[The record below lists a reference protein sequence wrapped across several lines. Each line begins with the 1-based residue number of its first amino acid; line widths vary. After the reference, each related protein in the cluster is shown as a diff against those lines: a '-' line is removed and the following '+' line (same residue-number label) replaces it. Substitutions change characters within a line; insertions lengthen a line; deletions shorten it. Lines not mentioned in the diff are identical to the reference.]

1 MSQICHLLCRYCNL
15 TYIQSIFFP
24 MNNLRLV
31 KFSTFIFSI
40 LSIGAVYAQAI
51 YPIDQAEILAGS
63 KFDIK
68 IEFSQVLKPEEVFI
82 ELNGVPANKAIL
94 SKSEFI
100 ANENGK
106 GSSIIYRDVQLS
118 KAGKYQALARTPQE
132 KLQVTWDVY
141 ASGPRRVK
149 NVILF
154 IGDGMTIANRTAAR
168 VLSKGI
174 AEGKYQG
181 RLAFDDMPSTAMI
194 GTSGSDSLITD
205 SANSMSAYTTG
216 HKTAVN
222 AMGVY
227 VSRAND
233 NLSHPK
239 VETIT
244 ELLKRKTKMSVG
256 IVSDAELEDA
266 TPGAMVAH
274 TRRRADKQY
283 IADQLLAS
291 KAEVI
296 LGGGSAYF
304 YPKSSKGSKRKDEN
318 NLVDTFKTDGYQIA
332 LTKQELIAAA
342 QNKNTKKLFGVFHPD
357 NMDGSL
363 DRLFLKKNT
372 VSQYPNQ
379 PDLTEMTQS
388 AIDVL
393 SRNPNGFF
401 LMVEAA
407 LIDKF
412 NHPLDWERAAFDT
425 IMLSNAV
432 QVAKDF
438 AKTHPDTLIIVTPDH
453 THSGSISGVVHDDKP
468 GPLREKV
475 GIYADAG
482 YPNYP
487 KADIQGYPNQ
497 IDVTKRL
504 AFFYGSY
511 PDHYET
517 LHPKLDGTFVP
528 AVKGEDGKYV
538 ANSKYL
544 QLQEDAIHVGGNL
557 PSHQD
562 VGVHTADDA
571 VLNATGPGSEKFK
584 GFMDNTEVFKI
595 MVQTLGLGAK

>member
-1 MSQICHLLCRYCNL
+1 MNASQLIKHA
-15 TYIQSIFFP
+15 
-24 MNNLRLV
+24 
-31 KFSTFIFSI
+31 TFI
-40 LSIGAVYAQAI
+40 LLGAFASLVQAGVI
-51 YPIDQAEILAGS
+51 YPIDQASILAGS

-68 IEFSQVLKPEEVFI
+68 VEFNSVVNQGDVLI
-82 ELNGVPANKAIL
+82 DLNGSPINKVIR
-94 SKSEFI
+94 SKPEFI

-106 GSSIIYRDVQLS
+106 GSSILFRDVQIT
-118 KAGKYQALARTPQE
+118 KPGKYEIKARTPQE
-132 KLQVTWDVY
+132 QLQVSWEVY

-154 IGDGMTIANRTAAR
+154 VGDGMTIANRTTAR

-174 AEGKYQG
+174 TEGKYQG

-227 VSRAND
+227 VSRATD

-239 VETIT
+239 VETIA
-244 ELLKRKTKMSVG
+244 ELIKRNTKMAVG
-256 IVSDAELEDA
+256 IVSDAELQDA
-266 TPGAMVAH
+266 TPAAVVAH

-283 IADQLLAS
+283 IADQLKAS
-291 KAEVI
+291 DAEVI

-304 YPKSSKGSKRKDEN
+304 YPQSVKGSKRKDEK
-318 NLVDTFKTDGYQIA
+318 NLVDSFKADGYQLA
-332 LTKQELIAAA
+332 FTKQELLAAS
-342 QNKNTKKLFGVFHPD
+342 QSKSTKKLFGVFHPD

-363 DRLFLKKNT
+363 DRLYLKKNT
-372 VSQYPNQ
+372 VEQYPDQ

-432 QVAKDF
+432 QIAKDF

-475 GIYADAG
+475 GVYAAAG

-487 KADIQGYPNQ
+487 KADIKGYPNQ
-497 IDVTKRL
+497 IDVSKRI
-504 AFFYGSY
+504 AFFYGNY

-517 LHPKLDGTFVP
+517 MHPKLDGTFVP
-528 AVKGEDGKYV
+528 AIKDASGQYV
-538 ANSKYL
+538 ANPKYI

-557 PSHQD
+557 PLKQE

-571 VLNATGPGSEKFK
+571 VLNAMGPGSEKFK
-584 GFMDNTEVFKI
+584 GFMDNTEVFKV
-595 MVQTLGLGAK
+595 MVQSLGLGAK

>member
-1 MSQICHLLCRYCNL
+1 MTLTRLAGFLFFAVALLFAYTVRAA
-15 TYIQSIFFP
+15 
-24 MNNLRLV
+24 
-31 KFSTFIFSI
+31 
-40 LSIGAVYAQAI
+40 AV
-51 YPIDQAEILAGS
+51 YPIDNAAILAGS

-68 IEFSQVLKPEEVFI
+68 VELNHVVNPEEIAIDINGAPLNKLITVKPEFI
-82 ELNGVPANKAIL
+82 P
-94 SKSEFI
+94 
-100 ANENGK
+100 NENGK
-106 GSSIIYRDVQLS
+106 GSSILFRDVQLA
-118 KAGKYQALARTPQE
+118 KAGKYQLTARIPQE
-132 KLQVTWDVY
+132 RLQVTWDVY

-154 IGDGMTIANRTAAR
+154 VGDGMTIANRTAAR

-174 AEGKYQG
+174 VEGKYQG
-181 RLAFDDMPSTAMI
+181 KLAFDDMPSTAMI

-227 VSRAND
+227 VSRASD

-244 ELLKRKTKMSVG
+244 ELLKRNTKMSVG
-256 IVSDAELEDA
+256 IVSDSELQDA

-291 KAEVI
+291 HAEVI

-304 YPKSSKGSKRKDEN
+304 YPQSSKGSKRKDEK
-318 NLVDTFKTDGYQIA
+318 NLIDTFKSDGYQVA
-332 LTKQELIAAA
+332 FTKQELLAAA
-342 QNKNTKKLFGVFHPD
+342 NNKNTQKLFGVFHPD

-372 VSQYPNQ
+372 VPQYPNQ

-388 AIDVL
+388 AIEVL

-432 QVAKDF
+432 QIAKDF

-453 THSGSISGVVHDDKP
+453 THSGSISGVVHDDRP

-475 GIYADAG
+475 GTYAEAG

-487 KADIQGYPNQ
+487 KADVQGYPNQ
-497 IDVTKRL
+497 IDVSKRL
-504 AFFYGSY
+504 AFFYGNY

-517 LHPKLDGTFVP
+517 MHPKLDGTFVP
-528 AVKGEDGKYV
+528 AIKGENGKFI
-538 ANSKYL
+538 ANPKYL
-544 QLQEDAIHVGGNL
+544 QLEEDAIHIGGNL
-557 PSHQD
+557 PTHQES
-562 VGVHTADDA
+562 GVHTADDA
-571 VLNATGPGSEKFK
+571 VLNAMGPGSEKFK
-584 GFMDNTEVFKI
+584 GFMDNTEVFKV
-595 MVQTLGLGAK
+595 MVQTLGLGSK

>member
-1 MSQICHLLCRYCNL
+1 MKISSVLKFALSALVLSQSFAI
-15 TYIQSIFFP
+15 
-24 MNNLRLV
+24 
-31 KFSTFIFSI
+31 
-40 LSIGAVYAQAI
+40 YAATI
-51 YPIDQAEILAGS
+51 YPINDAAILMGS

-68 IEFSQVLKPEEVFI
+68 VEFNTVVPEDAIRLTVNGAPLKSVVSVAP
-82 ELNGVPANKAIL
+82 
-94 SKSEFI
+94 EFI

-106 GSSIIYRDVQLS
+106 GSSIIYRDVQLKQAGQFVIDA
-118 KAGKYQALARTPQE
+118 KAGDEVAK
-132 KLQVTWDVY
+132 VTWDVY
-141 ASGPRRVK
+141 ASGPRKVK

-174 AEGKYQG
+174 TQGKYQNV
-181 RLAFDDMPSTAMI
+181 LSFDDMPNTALI

-205 SANSMSAYTTG
+205 SANSMSAYMTG

-227 VSRAND
+227 VSRAVD
-233 NLSHPK
+233 NLSHPR
-239 VETIT
+239 VETLAEII
-244 ELLKRKTKMSVG
+244 KRKTKMSVG

-266 TPGAMVAH
+266 TPGAVVAH

-291 KAEVI
+291 GAEVI

-304 YPKSSKGSKRKDEN
+304 YPQSSKGSKRKDEN
-318 NLVDTFKTDGYQIA
+318 NLVDQFKSKGYQLA
-332 LTKQELIAAA
+332 FTKQELMSEA
-342 QNKNTKKLFGVFHPD
+342 QNPATKKLFGVFHPD

-363 DRLFLKKNT
+363 DRFFLKKNT
-372 VSQYPNQ
+372 VMEYPNQ
-379 PDLTEMTQS
+379 PDLTQMTQ
-388 AIDVL
+388 AALDVL
-393 SRNPNGFF
+393 SKNQNGFF

-432 QVAKDF
+432 QIAKDF

-453 THSGSISGVVHDDKP
+453 THSGSISGVVNDAKP

-475 GIYADAG
+475 GTYAEAG

-487 KADIQGYPNQ
+487 KANVEGYPNQ
-497 IDVTKRL
+497 IDVSKRL
-504 AFFYGSY
+504 AFFYGNY

-517 LHPKLDGTFVP
+517 MHPKLDGTFVP
-528 AVKGEDGKYV
+528 AIKSADGAYV
-538 ANSKYL
+538 ANPKYL
-544 QLQEDAIHVGGNL
+544 QQQEDAIHVGGNL
-557 PSHQD
+557 PVNQET
-562 VGVHTADDA
+562 GVHTADDA
-571 VLNATGPGSEKFK
+571 VLNATGPNADKFK
-584 GFMDNTEVFKI
+584 GFMDNTKVFKV
-595 MVQTLGLGAK
+595 MAESLGLGQK

>member
-1 MSQICHLLCRYCNL
+1 MNIAHLIKSTLC
-15 TYIQSIFFP
+15 
-24 MNNLRLV
+24 V
-31 KFSTFIFSI
+31 FSI
-40 LSIGAVYAQAI
+40 AFISAAHAQAI
-51 YPIDQAEILAGS
+51 YPIDNAQILAGS
-63 KFDIK
+63 NFDIK
-68 IEFSQVLKPEEVFI
+68 VELSQAVSPSEVVIEV
-82 ELNGVPANKAIL
+82 NGLPVNKIIL
-94 SKSEFI
+94 AKSEFI
-100 ANENGK
+100 QNENGK
-106 GSSIIYRDVQLS
+106 GSSIIYRDVQLP
-118 KAGKYQALARTPQE
+118 KAGKYAVMARTPQE
-132 KLQVTWDVY
+132 KLQVTWEVY

-174 AEGKYQG
+174 TEGKYQG

-227 VSRAND
+227 VSRASD

-256 IVSDAELEDA
+256 IVSDAELQDA

-304 YPKSSKGSKRKDEN
+304 YPQSSKGSKRKDEN
-318 NLVDTFKTDGYQIA
+318 NLVETFKADGYQVA
-332 LTKQELIAAA
+332 LTKQELIAASE
-342 QNKNTKKLFGVFHPD
+342 NKNTKKLFGVFHPD

-453 THSGSISGVVHDDKP
+453 THSGSISGVVNDDKS

-487 KADIQGYPNQ
+487 KADIQGYPNK

-504 AFFYGSY
+504 AFFYGNY

-528 AVKGEDGKYV
+528 AVKGEGGKYI
-538 ANSKYL
+538 ANPKYI

-557 PSHQD
+557 PAHQES
-562 VGVHTADDA
+562 GVHTADDA
-571 VLNATGPGSEKFK
+571 VLNAIGPGSEKFK
-584 GFMDNTEVFKI
+584 GFMDNTEVFKV
-595 MVQTLGLGAK
+595 MVQTLGLGSK

>member
-1 MSQICHLLCRYCNL
+1 MTRLNPYLPTMNASKIIKIVSLLFLGSLANV
-15 TYIQSIFFP
+15 THAS
-24 MNNLRLV
+24 
-31 KFSTFIFSI
+31 
-40 LSIGAVYAQAI
+40 AI
-51 YPIDQAEILAGS
+51 YPIDQAAILAGS

-68 IEFSQVLKPEEVFI
+68 IEFNNAVNLQDVVI
-82 ELNGVPANKAIL
+82 ELNGAPINKVVSNKL
-94 SKSEFI
+94 EFI

-106 GSSIIYRDVQLS
+106 GSSIIFRDVQLPKS
-118 KAGKYQALARTPQE
+118 GKYQISARSPQE
-132 KLQVTWDVY
+132 NLQVGWDVY
-141 ASGPRRVK
+141 SSGPRRVK

-154 IGDGMTIANRTAAR
+154 VGDGMTIANRTTAR

-174 AEGKYQG
+174 KEGKYQG

-227 VSRAND
+227 VSRSSD

-239 VETIT
+239 VETIA
-244 ELLKRKTKMSVG
+244 ELVKRKTKMAVG

-266 TPGAMVAH
+266 TPGAMVSH

-283 IADQLLAS
+283 IADQLFAS
-291 KAEVI
+291 GAEVI

-304 YPKSSKGSKRKDEN
+304 YPQSAKGSKRKDEK
-318 NLVDTFKTDGYQIA
+318 NLVDAFKTDGYQLA
-332 LTKQELIAAA
+332 FTKQELLSAAE
-342 QNKNTKKLFGVFHPD
+342 NKNTKKLFGVFHPD

-363 DRLFLKKNT
+363 DRLYLKKNT
-372 VSQYPNQ
+372 VEQYPNQ

-487 KADIQGYPNQ
+487 KADVKGYPNQ
-497 IDVTKRL
+497 IDVSKRI
-504 AFFYGSY
+504 AFFYGNY

-528 AVKGEDGKYV
+528 AVKDASGAYIANPKYI
-538 ANSKYL
+538 

-571 VLNATGPGSEKFK
+571 VLNAMGPGSEKFK
-584 GFMDNTEVFKI
+584 GFMDNTEVFKA
-595 MVQTLGLGAK
+595 MVESLGLGAK

>member
-1 MSQICHLLCRYCNL
+1 MKIPHLCNTICFLISLAFSH
-15 TYIQSIFFP
+15 SVFASAIF
-24 MNNLRLV
+24 
-31 KFSTFIFSI
+31 
-40 LSIGAVYAQAI
+40 
-51 YPIDQAEILAGS
+51 PIDNAAILAGS
-63 KFDIK
+63 RFDIK
-68 IEFSQVLKPEEVFI
+68 VELDAVVNPQDLVIQINGAPMNKLISNKPQFI
-82 ELNGVPANKAIL
+82 P
-94 SKSEFI
+94 
-100 ANENGK
+100 NENGK
-106 GSSIIYRDVQLS
+106 GSSLIIRDVQIT
-118 KAGKYQALARTPQE
+118 KAGKYVLLATAGQE
-132 KLQVTWDVY
+132 RLQVTWDVY

-174 AEGKYQG
+174 VQGKYQG

-227 VSRAND
+227 VSRADD

-244 ELLKRKTKMSVG
+244 ELVKRNTKMAVG
-256 IVSDAELEDA
+256 IVSDAELQDA

-304 YPKSSKGSKRKDEN
+304 YPQSTKGSKRKDEK
-318 NLVDTFKTDGYQIA
+318 NLLESFKVDGYQTVF
-332 LTKQELIAAA
+332 TKQELLAAA
-342 QNKNTKKLFGVFHPD
+342 QDKNTKKLFGVFHPD

-372 VSQYPNQ
+372 VAQYPNQ

-388 AIDVL
+388 ALDVL

-475 GIYADAG
+475 GIYAEAG

-487 KADIQGYPNQ
+487 KADVQGYPNQ
-497 IDVTKRL
+497 IDVSKRL
-504 AFFYGSY
+504 AFFYGNY

-528 AVKGEDGKYV
+528 AVKGEDGKFI
-538 ANSKYL
+538 ANPKYR

-571 VLNATGPGSEKFK
+571 VLNAMGPGSEKFK
-584 GFMDNTEVFKI
+584 GFMDNTEVFKV
-595 MVQTLGLGAK
+595 MVQTLGLGSNK

>member
-1 MSQICHLLCRYCNL
+1 MNIQYFYKL
-15 TYIQSIFFP
+15 THTLFWIFFAAA
-24 MNNLRLV
+24 
-31 KFSTFIFSI
+31 TQ
-40 LSIGAVYAQAI
+40 AAAI
-51 YPIDQAEILAGS
+51 YPIDKAEILVGS

-68 IEFSQVLKPEEVFI
+68 VELNNVVNPEDLMIEI
-82 ELNGVPANKAIL
+82 NGVPVSKFIPNKPQ
-94 SKSEFI
+94 FI

-106 GSSIIYRDVQLS
+106 GSSLIIRDFQIT
-118 KAGKYQALARTPQE
+118 KAGKYDLVARTAQE
-132 KLQVTWDVY
+132 RLQVSWDVY

-174 AEGKYQG
+174 VQGKYQG

-227 VSRAND
+227 VSRATD

-239 VETIT
+239 VETIS
-244 ELLKRKTKMSVG
+244 ELIRRNTKMSVG
-256 IVSDAELEDA
+256 IVSDSELEDA
-266 TPGAMVAH
+266 TPAAVVAH

-304 YPKSSKGSKRKDEN
+304 YPQSTKGSKRKDEN
-318 NLVDTFKTDGYQIA
+318 NLVESFKVEGYQTVF
-332 LTKQELIAAA
+332 TKQELLAAA
-342 QNKNTKKLFGVFHPD
+342 TNKNTKKLFGVFHPD

-363 DRLFLKKNT
+363 DRFFLKKNT
-372 VSQYPNQ
+372 VPQYPNQ

-393 SRNPNGFF
+393 SRNPDGFF

-453 THSGSISGVVHDDKP
+453 THSGSISGVIHDDRP

-475 GIYADAG
+475 GIYAEAG

-487 KADIQGYPNQ
+487 KADVQGYPNQ
-497 IDVTKRL
+497 IDVSKRL

-517 LHPKLDGTFVP
+517 MHPKLDGTFVP
-528 AVKGEDGKYV
+528 AVKAADGKYV
-538 ANSKYL
+538 ANPKYI

-571 VLNATGPGSEKFK
+571 VLNAQGPGSEKFK
-584 GFMDNTEVFKI
+584 GFMDNTEVFKV
-595 MVQTLGLGAK
+595 MVQTLGLGNK

>member
-1 MSQICHLLCRYCNL
+1 MSINRFARFLLVTAAFYFNH
-15 TYIQSIFFP
+15 TAHAA
-24 MNNLRLV
+24 
-31 KFSTFIFSI
+31 
-40 LSIGAVYAQAI
+40 AVY
-51 YPIDQAEILAGS
+51 PINNAAILAGS

-68 IEFSQVLKPEEVFI
+68 VEFSQAVNLEEVVIDINGSPSNKLITAKPEFI
-82 ELNGVPANKAIL
+82 P
-94 SKSEFI
+94 
-100 ANENGK
+100 NENGK
-106 GSSIIYRDVQLS
+106 GSSILFRDVQLT
-118 KAGKYQALARTPQE
+118 KAGKYQVVARTPQE
-132 KLQVTWDVY
+132 RLQVTWDVY

-174 AEGKYQG
+174 VEGKYQG
-181 RLAFDDMPSTAMI
+181 KLAFDDMPSTAMI

-227 VSRAND
+227 VSRASD

-244 ELLKRKTKMSVG
+244 ELVKRNTNMSVG
-256 IVSDAELEDA
+256 IVSDAELQDA

-291 KAEVI
+291 HAEVI

-304 YPKSSKGSKRKDEN
+304 YPQSTKGSKRKDEN
-318 NLVDTFKTDGYQIA
+318 NLVDAFKADGYKVA

-342 QNKNTKKLFGVFHPD
+342 ENKNTKKLFGVFHPD

-388 AIDVL
+388 AIEVL

-432 QVAKDF
+432 QIAKDF

-475 GIYADAG
+475 GIYAEAG

-487 KADIQGYPNQ
+487 KADVQGYPNQ
-497 IDVTKRL
+497 IDVSKRL
-504 AFFYGSY
+504 AFFYGNY

-517 LHPKLDGTFVP
+517 MHPKLDGTFVP
-528 AVKGEDGKYV
+528 AVKSDNGKFI
-538 ANSKYL
+538 ANPKYL

-562 VGVHTADDA
+562 AGVHTADDA
-571 VLNATGPGSEKFK
+571 VLNAMGPGSEKFK
-584 GFMDNTEVFKI
+584 GFMDNTEVFKV
-595 MVQTLGLGAK
+595 MVQSLGLGSK

>member
-1 MSQICHLLCRYCNL
+1 MSINRFARFLLVTAAFYFNH
-15 TYIQSIFFP
+15 TAHAA
-24 MNNLRLV
+24 
-31 KFSTFIFSI
+31 
-40 LSIGAVYAQAI
+40 AVY
-51 YPIDQAEILAGS
+51 PINNAAILAGS

-68 IEFSQVLKPEEVFI
+68 VEFSQAVNLEEVAIDINGSPSNKLITAKPEFI
-82 ELNGVPANKAIL
+82 P
-94 SKSEFI
+94 
-100 ANENGK
+100 NENGK
-106 GSSIIYRDVQLS
+106 GSSILFRDVQLT
-118 KAGKYQALARTPQE
+118 KAGKYQVVARTPQE
-132 KLQVTWDVY
+132 RLQVTWDVY

-174 AEGKYQG
+174 VEGKYQG
-181 RLAFDDMPSTAMI
+181 KLAFDDMPSTAMI

-227 VSRAND
+227 VSRASD

-244 ELLKRKTKMSVG
+244 ELVKRNTNMSVG
-256 IVSDAELEDA
+256 IVSDAELQDA

-291 KAEVI
+291 HAEVI
-296 LGGGSAYF
+296 LGGGSANF
-304 YPKSSKGSKRKDEN
+304 YPQSTKGSKRKDEN
-318 NLVDTFKTDGYQIA
+318 NLVDAFKADGYKVA

-342 QNKNTKKLFGVFHPD
+342 ENKNTKKLFGVFHPD

-388 AIDVL
+388 AIEVL

-432 QVAKDF
+432 QSAKDF
-438 AKTHPDTLIIVTPDH
+438 AKTHRDTLIIVTPDH
-453 THSGSISGVVHDDKP
+453 THSGSISGVIHDDKP
-468 GPLREKV
+468 GLLREKV
-475 GIYADAG
+475 GIYAEAG

-487 KADIQGYPNQ
+487 KADVQGYPNQ
-497 IDVTKRL
+497 IDVSKRL
-504 AFFYGSY
+504 AFFYGNY

-517 LHPKLDGTFVP
+517 MHPKLDGTFVP
-528 AVKGEDGKYV
+528 AVKSDNGKFI
-538 ANSKYL
+538 ANPKYL

-562 VGVHTADDA
+562 AGVHTADDA
-571 VLNATGPGSEKFK
+571 VLNAMGPGSEKFK
-584 GFMDNTEVFKI
+584 GFMDNTEVFKV
-595 MVQTLGLGAK
+595 MVQSLGLGSK

>member
-1 MSQICHLLCRYCNL
+1 MNAPLIIKQTIF
-15 TYIQSIFFP
+15 IFF
-24 MNNLRLV
+24 
-31 KFSTFIFSI
+31 
-40 LSIGAVYAQAI
+40 GACCGFAQSAAI
-51 YPIDQAEILAGS
+51 YPIDQASILAGS

-68 IEFSQVLKPEEVFI
+68 VEFNTAVNQNDVVI
-82 ELNGVPANKAIL
+82 NLNGSPINKVIA
-94 SKSEFI
+94 SKQEFI

-106 GSSIIYRDVQLS
+106 GSSILFRDVQIT
-118 KAGKYQALARTPQE
+118 KPGKYEIKARAPQE
-132 KLQVTWDVY
+132 QLQVAWEVY

-154 IGDGMTIANRTAAR
+154 VGDGMTIANRTTAR

-174 AEGKYQG
+174 SEGKYQG

-227 VSRAND
+227 VSRAAD

-239 VETIT
+239 VETIA
-244 ELLKRKTKMSVG
+244 ELIKRNTKMAVG
-256 IVSDAELEDA
+256 IVSDAELQDA
-266 TPGAMVAH
+266 TPAAVVAH

-283 IADQLLAS
+283 IADQLKAS
-291 KAEVI
+291 GAEVI

-304 YPKSSKGSKRKDEN
+304 YPQSVKGSKRKDEQ
-318 NLVDTFKTDGYQIA
+318 NLVDSFKADGYQLA
-332 LTKQELIAAA
+332 FTKQELLAAS
-342 QNKNTKKLFGVFHPD
+342 QSKSTKKLFGVFHPD

-363 DRLFLKKNT
+363 DRLYLKKNT
-372 VSQYPNQ
+372 VEQYPNQ

-432 QVAKDF
+432 QIAKDF

-453 THSGSISGVVHDDKP
+453 THSGSISGVVHDDHP
-468 GPLREKV
+468 GPLREQV
-475 GIYADAG
+475 GIYAAAG
-482 YPNYP
+482 FPNYP
-487 KADIQGYPNQ
+487 KADIKGYPNQ
-497 IDVTKRL
+497 IDVSKRI
-504 AFFYGSY
+504 AFFYGNY

-517 LHPKLDGTFVP
+517 MHPKLDGTFIP
-528 AVKGEDGKYV
+528 AVKDGSGKYI
-538 ANSKYL
+538 ANPKYI

-571 VLNATGPGSEKFK
+571 VLNAMGPGSEKFK
-584 GFMDNTEVFKI
+584 GFMDNTEVFKV
-595 MVQTLGLGAK
+595 MVQSLGLGAK

>member
-1 MSQICHLLCRYCNL
+1 MNIAHLIKSTLC
-15 TYIQSIFFP
+15 
-24 MNNLRLV
+24 V
-31 KFSTFIFSI
+31 FSI
-40 LSIGAVYAQAI
+40 AFISAAHAQAI
-51 YPIDQAEILAGS
+51 YPIDNAQILAGS
-63 KFDIK
+63 NFDIK
-68 IEFSQVLKPEEVFI
+68 VELSQAVNPSEIVIEV
-82 ELNGVPANKAIL
+82 NGLPVNKVIL
-94 SKSEFI
+94 AKSEFI
-100 ANENGK
+100 QNENGK
-106 GSSIIYRDVQLS
+106 GSSIIYRDVQLP
-118 KAGKYQALARTPQE
+118 KAGKYAVVARTPQE
-132 KLQVTWDVY
+132 KLQVTWEVY

-174 AEGKYQG
+174 TEGKYQG

-227 VSRAND
+227 VSRASD

-256 IVSDAELEDA
+256 IVSDAELQDA

-304 YPKSSKGSKRKDEN
+304 YPQSSKGSKRKDEN
-318 NLVDTFKTDGYQIA
+318 NLVETFKADGYQVA
-332 LTKQELIAAA
+332 LTKQELIAASE
-342 QNKNTKKLFGVFHPD
+342 NKNTKKLFGVFHPD

-453 THSGSISGVVHDDKP
+453 THSGSISGVVNDDKS

-487 KADIQGYPNQ
+487 KADIQGYPNK

-504 AFFYGSY
+504 AFFYGNY

-528 AVKGEDGKYV
+528 AVKGEGGKYI
-538 ANSKYL
+538 ANPKYI

-557 PSHQD
+557 PAHQES
-562 VGVHTADDA
+562 GVHTADDA
-571 VLNATGPGSEKFK
+571 VLNAIGPGSEKFK
-584 GFMDNTEVFKI
+584 GFMDNTEVFKV
-595 MVQTLGLGAK
+595 MVQTLGLGSK

>member
-1 MSQICHLLCRYCNL
+1 MTLTRLAGFLIFVVALLFAYTVRAA
-15 TYIQSIFFP
+15 
-24 MNNLRLV
+24 
-31 KFSTFIFSI
+31 
-40 LSIGAVYAQAI
+40 AV
-51 YPIDQAEILAGS
+51 YPIDNAAILAGS

-68 IEFSQVLKPEEVFI
+68 VELNHVVNPEEIAIDINGAPLNKLITVKPEFI
-82 ELNGVPANKAIL
+82 P
-94 SKSEFI
+94 
-100 ANENGK
+100 NENGK
-106 GSSIIYRDVQLS
+106 GSSILFRDVQLA
-118 KAGKYQALARTPQE
+118 KAGKYQLTARIPQE
-132 KLQVTWDVY
+132 RLQVTWDVY

-149 NVILF
+149 NIILF
-154 IGDGMTIANRTAAR
+154 VGDGMTIANRTAAR

-174 AEGKYQG
+174 VEGKYQG
-181 RLAFDDMPSTAMI
+181 KLAFDDMPSTAMI

-227 VSRAND
+227 VSRASD

-244 ELLKRKTKMSVG
+244 ELLKRNTKMSVG
-256 IVSDAELEDA
+256 IVSDSELQDA

-291 KAEVI
+291 RAEVI

-304 YPKSSKGSKRKDEN
+304 YPQSSKGSKRKDEK
-318 NLVDTFKTDGYQIA
+318 NLIDGFKSDGYQLA
-332 LTKQELIAAA
+332 FTKQELLAAA
-342 QNKNTKKLFGVFHPD
+342 NNKNTQKLFGVFHPD

-372 VSQYPNQ
+372 VPQYPNQ

-388 AIDVL
+388 AIEVL

-432 QVAKDF
+432 QIAKDF

-453 THSGSISGVVHDDKP
+453 THSGSISGVVHDDRP

-475 GIYADAG
+475 GTYAEAG

-487 KADIQGYPNQ
+487 KADVQGYPNQ
-497 IDVTKRL
+497 IDVSKRL
-504 AFFYGSY
+504 AFFYGNY

-517 LHPKLDGTFVP
+517 MHPKLDGTFVP
-528 AVKGEDGKYV
+528 AIKGENGKFI
-538 ANSKYL
+538 ANPKYL
-544 QLQEDAIHVGGNL
+544 QLEEDAIHIGGNL
-557 PSHQD
+557 PTHQET
-562 VGVHTADDA
+562 GVHTADDA
-571 VLNATGPGSEKFK
+571 VLNAMGPGSEKFK
-584 GFMDNTEVFKI
+584 GFMDNTEVFKV
-595 MVQTLGLGAK
+595 MVQTLGLGSK

>member
-1 MSQICHLLCRYCNL
+1 MNISSFIKSSAC
-15 TYIQSIFFP
+15 IFTI
-24 MNNLRLV
+24 
-31 KFSTFIFSI
+31 TFF
-40 LSIGAVYAQAI
+40 GAVYAQAI
-51 YPIDQAEILAGS
+51 YPIDKAEILAGS

-68 IEFSQVLKPEEVFI
+68 VEFSQVVNPNEVVI
-82 ELNGVPANKAIL
+82 EINGAAVNKVIL
-94 SKSEFI
+94 AKSEFI
-100 ANENGK
+100 ENENGK
-106 GSSIIYRDVQLS
+106 GSSMIYRDVQLPR
-118 KAGKYQALARTPQE
+118 AGKYELVARTSKE
-132 KLQVTWDVY
+132 KLEVTWDVY

-174 AEGKYQG
+174 SEGKYQG
-181 RLAFDDMPSTAMI
+181 RLAFDDMPNTAMI

-227 VSRAND
+227 VSRASD
-233 NLSHPK
+233 NFSHPK

-256 IVSDAELEDA
+256 IVSDAELQDA

-304 YPKSSKGSKRKDEN
+304 YPQSSKGSKRKDES
-318 NLVDTFKTDGYQIA
+318 NLVETFKADGYQVA
-332 LTKQELIAAA
+332 LTKQELSTAAE
-342 QNKNTKKLFGVFHPD
+342 NKNTKKLFGVFHPD

-363 DRLFLKKNT
+363 DRFFLKKNT
-372 VSQYPNQ
+372 VPQYPNQ

-432 QVAKDF
+432 QVAKNF

-453 THSGSISGVVHDDKP
+453 THSGSISGVVHDDRP

-475 GIYADAG
+475 GVYAAAG

-487 KADIQGYPNQ
+487 KADVQGYPSE
-497 IDVTKRL
+497 IDVSKRL
-504 AFFYGSY
+504 AFFYGNY

-528 AVKGEDGKYV
+528 AVKGEGGKYV
-538 ANSKYL
+538 ANPKYV
-544 QLQEDAIHVGGNL
+544 QLQEDAIHMGGNL
-557 PSHQD
+557 PSHQES
-562 VGVHTADDA
+562 GVHTADDA
-571 VLNATGPGSEKFK
+571 VLNAVGPGSERFK
-584 GFMDNTEVFKI
+584 GFMDNTEVFKV
-595 MVQTLGLGAK
+595 MVQTLGLGSK

>member
-1 MSQICHLLCRYCNL
+1 
-15 TYIQSIFFP
+15 

-100 ANENGK
+100 SNENGK

-118 KAGKYQALARTPQE
+118 KAGKYQVLARTPQE
-132 KLQVTWDVY
+132 KLQATWDVY

-266 TPGAMVAH
+266 TPAAMVAH

>member
-1 MSQICHLLCRYCNL
+1 MMRLCYRL
-15 TYIQSIFFP
+15 IFLITIVSA
-24 MNNLRLV
+24 NCSL
-31 KFSTFIFSI
+31 FISNAW
-40 LSIGAVYAQAI
+40 SVTI
-51 YPIDQAEILAGS
+51 YPIDRAIILNGS
-63 KFDIK
+63 LFDFR
-68 IEFSQVLKPEEVFI
+68 IEFSNQVNSQDIKVMINGLPLSQFSQQTPIFIPAENGLGSSLILKDM
-82 ELNGVPANKAIL
+82 IL
-94 SKSEFI
+94 SKPGPYKISVTD
-100 ANENGK
+100 GK
-106 GSSIIYRDVQLS
+106 ESGEVHWEVFGTGS
-118 KAGKYQALARTPQE
+118 KK
-132 KLQVTWDVY
+132 
-141 ASGPRRVK
+141 VK

-154 IGDGMTIANRTAAR
+154 VGDGMTIANRTAAR

-174 AEGKYQG
+174 TQGKYNG
-181 RLAFDDMPSTAMI
+181 RLAFDDMPYTAMI

-227 VSRAND
+227 VSRASD

-244 ELLKRKTKMSVG
+244 ELLKRKTNMSVG
-256 IVSDAELEDA
+256 IVSDAELQDA
-266 TPGAMVAH
+266 TPGAMISH

-291 KAEVI
+291 KVEVI

-304 YPKSSKGSKRKDEN
+304 YPQSSKGSKRKDEN
-318 NLVDTFKTDGYQIA
+318 NLVDAFKADGYQVA
-332 LTKQELIAAA
+332 LTKQELISAAE
-342 QNKNTKKLFGVFHPD
+342 NKNTKKLFGVFHPD

-372 VSQYPNQ
+372 VQQYPNQ

-453 THSGSISGVVHDDKP
+453 THSGSISGVVHDEKP

-487 KADIQGYPNQ
+487 KADIRGYPNQ

-504 AFFYGSY
+504 AFFYGNY

-528 AVKGEDGKYV
+528 AVKGEGGKYI
-538 ANSKYL
+538 ANPKYL

-571 VLNATGPGSEKFK
+571 VLNAMGPGSEKFK
-584 GFMDNTEVFKI
+584 GFMDNTEVFKG

>member
-1 MSQICHLLCRYCNL
+1 MNIPRLLKINL
-15 TYIQSIFFP
+15 SIFAI
-24 MNNLRLV
+24 L
-31 KFSTFIFSI
+31 FIN
-40 LSIGAVYAQAI
+40 AAYAATI
-51 YPIDQAEILAGS
+51 YPIDSAQILAGS

-68 IEFSQVLKPEEVFI
+68 VEFNQVVNPFDILIEI
-82 ELNGVPANKAIL
+82 NGAPISKSIAN
-94 SKSEFI
+94 KSEFI
-100 ANENGK
+100 PNENSK
-106 GSSIIYRDVQLS
+106 GSSIIYRDVQIP
-118 KAGKYQALARTPQE
+118 KAGKYVVLARTPQE
-132 KLQVTWDVY
+132 NLQVTWEVY

-174 AEGKYQG
+174 VEGKYQG

-227 VSRAND
+227 VSRAKD
-233 NLSHPK
+233 NLVHPR

-244 ELLKRKTKMSVG
+244 ELLKRKTNMSVG
-256 IVSDAELEDA
+256 IVSDAELQDA
-266 TPGAMVAH
+266 TPAAMVAH

-304 YPKSSKGSKRKDEN
+304 YPQSSKGSKRKDEN
-318 NLVDTFKTDGYQIA
+318 NLVDAFKADGYQVA
-332 LTKQELIAAA
+332 LNKQELISAAE
-342 QNKNTKKLFGVFHPD
+342 NTNTKKLFGVFHPD

-372 VSQYPNQ
+372 VPQYPNQ

-407 LIDKF
+407 LIDNF

-453 THSGSISGVVHDDKP
+453 THSGSISGVVNDDKP

-487 KADIQGYPNQ
+487 KADVRGYPSQ

-504 AFFYGSY
+504 AFFYGNY

-517 LHPKLDGTFVP
+517 LRPKLDGIFVP
-528 AVKGEDGKYV
+528 AVKDGDGKYV
-538 ANSKYL
+538 ANPKYI
-544 QLQEDAIHVGGNL
+544 QLQEDAVHVSGNL
-557 PSHQD
+557 PTRQES
-562 VGVHTADDA
+562 GVHTADDA
-571 VLNATGPGSEKFK
+571 VLNAIGPGSEKFK
-584 GFMDNTEVFKI
+584 GFMDNTEVFKV
-595 MVQTLGLGAK
+595 MVQTLGLGSK

>member
-1 MSQICHLLCRYCNL
+1 MHISRLLQIFSSALLVLISSQIH
-15 TYIQSIFFP
+15 
-24 MNNLRLV
+24 
-31 KFSTFIFSI
+31 
-40 LSIGAVYAQAI
+40 AAAI
-51 YPIDQAEILAGS
+51 YPINDAAILAGS

-68 IEFSQVLKPEEVFI
+68 V
-82 ELNGVPANKAIL
+82 ELNGVVSATDLQIQINGAPV
-94 SKSEFI
+94 SKFISAKPEFI

-106 GSSIIYRDVQLS
+106 GSSIIFREVQFA
-118 KAGKYQALARTPQE
+118 KAGKYSLTAIAPQE
-132 KLQVTWDVY
+132 RLQVSWDVY

-174 AEGKYQG
+174 TDGEYQG
-181 RLAFDDMPSTAMI
+181 KLTFDDMPNIALI

-205 SANSMSAYTTG
+205 SANSMSAYMTG

-227 VSRAND
+227 VSRATD

-239 VETIT
+239 VETIA
-244 ELLKRKTKMSVG
+244 ELIKRNTKMSVG

-266 TPGAMVAH
+266 TPGAVVSH

-291 KAEVI
+291 GAEVI

-304 YPKSSKGSKRKDEN
+304 YPQSTKWSKRKDDKD
-318 NLVDTFKTDGYQIA
+318 LVSAFKSDGYRTVF
-332 LTKQELIAAA
+332 TKQELLKASED
-342 QNKNTKKLFGVFHPD
+342 KSTKKLFGVFHPD

-372 VSQYPNQ
+372 VPEFPNQ

-388 AIDVL
+388 AINVL
-393 SRNPNGFF
+393 SKNPSGFF
-401 LMVEAA
+401 LMIEAA

-432 QVAKDF
+432 KIAKDF

-453 THSGSISGVVHDDKP
+453 THSGSISGVVNDAKP

-475 GIYADAG
+475 GTYADAG

-487 KADIQGYPNQ
+487 KANIEGYPNQ
-497 IDVTKRL
+497 IDVSKRL
-504 AFFYGSY
+504 AFFYGAY

-517 LHPKLDGTFVP
+517 MHPKLDGTFVP
-528 AVKGEDGKYV
+528 AIKGEGGVFV
-538 ANSKYL
+538 ANPKYT

-562 VGVHTADDA
+562 AGVHTADDA
-571 VLNATGPGSEKFK
+571 VLSAMGPGSEKFH
-584 GFMDNTEVFKI
+584 GFMDNTEVFKV
-595 MVQTLGLGAK
+595 MVQTLGLGQK

>member
-1 MSQICHLLCRYCNL
+1 MTTPQLIKSASFLFLG
-15 TYIQSIFFP
+15 
-24 MNNLRLV
+24 
-31 KFSTFIFSI
+31 IFSA
-40 LSIGAVYAQAI
+40 LVQAAAI
-51 YPIDQAEILAGS
+51 YPIDQASILSGS

-68 IEFSQVLKPEEVFI
+68 IELNSVVNPGDVVI
-82 ELNGVPANKAIL
+82 ELNGKPINQVISGKAD
-94 SKSEFI
+94 FI

-106 GSSIIYRDVQLS
+106 GSSILFRDVQIA
-118 KAGKYQALARTPQE
+118 KPGKYQIQVRVPQE
-132 KLQVTWDVY
+132 QLQVTWEVY

-154 IGDGMTIANRTAAR
+154 VGDGMTIANRTTAR

-174 AEGKYQG
+174 QEGKYQG

-227 VSRAND
+227 VSRASD

-239 VETIT
+239 VETIA
-244 ELLKRKTKMSVG
+244 ELIKRNSKMAVG
-256 IVSDAELEDA
+256 IVSDAELQDA
-266 TPGAMVAH
+266 TPAAVVAH

-283 IADQLLAS
+283 IAEQLLS
-291 KAEVI
+291 SGAEVI

-304 YPKSSKGSKRKDEN
+304 YPQSTKGSKRKDEK
-318 NLVDTFKTDGYQIA
+318 NLIDSFKADGYQLA
-332 LTKQELIAAA
+332 FTKQELAAAA
-342 QNKNTKKLFGVFHPD
+342 QNKSTKKLFGVFHPD

-363 DRLFLKKNT
+363 DRLYLKKNT
-372 VSQYPNQ
+372 VEQYPNQ
-379 PDLTEMTQS
+379 PDLTEMTTS

-432 QVAKDF
+432 QIAKDF

-475 GIYADAG
+475 GIYAEAG

-487 KADIQGYPNQ
+487 KADIQGYPNR
-497 IDVTKRL
+497 IDVSKRI
-504 AFFYGSY
+504 AFFYGAY

-517 LHPKLDGTFVP
+517 MHPKLDGTFVP
-528 AVKGEDGKYV
+528 AVKDESGKYV
-538 ANSKYL
+538 ANPKYL

-571 VLNATGPGSEKFK
+571 VLNAMGPGSEKFK
-584 GFMDNTEVFKI
+584 GFMDNTEVFKV
-595 MVQTLGLGAK
+595 MVQSLGLGAK

>member
-1 MSQICHLLCRYCNL
+1 MKLIQLLKPHLIALFC
-15 TYIQSIFFP
+15 
-24 MNNLRLV
+24 LV
-31 KFSTFIFSI
+31 TGIVH
-40 LSIGAVYAQAI
+40 AAAI
-51 YPIDQAEILAGS
+51 YPIDQANILAGS

-68 IEFSQVLKPEEVFI
+68 VEFNSVVNQNDVILD
-82 ELNGVPANKAIL
+82 LNGKPINTLVTVKP
-94 SKSEFI
+94 EFI

-106 GSSIIYRDVQLS
+106 GSSLVFRDVQIS
-118 KAGKYQALARTPQE
+118 KAGKYQLIASVPQE
-132 KLQVTWDVY
+132 RLQVSWDVY
-141 ASGPRRVK
+141 ASGPRKVK

-154 IGDGMTIANRTAAR
+154 VGDGMTIANRTAAR

-174 AEGKYQG
+174 TEGKYQG

-222 AMGVY
+222 AMGLY
-227 VSRAND
+227 VSRATD

-239 VETIT
+239 VETIA
-244 ELLKRKTKMSVG
+244 ELIKRNTRMSVG

-266 TPGAMVAH
+266 TPAAVVAH

-291 KAEVI
+291 GADVI

-304 YPKSSKGSKRKDEN
+304 YPQSTKGSKRKDEQ
-318 NLVDTFKTDGYQIA
+318 NLIDGFKAKDYQLA
-332 LTKQELIAAA
+332 FTKQQLLAESSS
-342 QNKNTKKLFGVFHPD
+342 KNTKKLFGVFHPD

-363 DRLFLKKNT
+363 DRLYLKKNT
-372 VSQYPNQ
+372 VEQYPNQ

-432 QVAKDF
+432 QIAKDF

-468 GPLREKV
+468 GALREKV
-475 GIYADAG
+475 GVYADAG

-487 KADIQGYPNQ
+487 KADLKGYPNK
-497 IDVTKRL
+497 IDVSKRL
-504 AFFYGSY
+504 AYFYGSY

-517 LHPKLDGTFVP
+517 MHPKLDGTFVP
-528 AVKGEDGKYV
+528 AIKDEAGKYV
-538 ANSKYL
+538 ANPKYI

-557 PSHQD
+557 PTNQES
-562 VGVHTADDA
+562 GVHAADDA
-571 VLNATGPGSEKFK
+571 VLNAQGPGSEKFK
-584 GFMDNTEVFKI
+584 GFMDNTEVFRV
-595 MVQTLGLGAK
+595 MVESLGLSSK

>member
-1 MSQICHLLCRYCNL
+1 MNITRTLKASLYLL
-15 TYIQSIFFP
+15 
-24 MNNLRLV
+24 
-31 KFSTFIFSI
+31 SI
-40 LSIGAVYAQAI
+40 LCIGAVHAQAI
-51 YPIDQAEILAGS
+51 YPIDKAEILAGS
-63 KFDIK
+63 QFDIK
-68 IEFSQVLKPEEVFI
+68 IEFSQVIKPDEILVEI
-82 ELNGVPANKAIL
+82 NGLPANKVIVA
-94 SKSEFI
+94 KSEYI

-106 GSSIIYRDVQLS
+106 GSSIIYRDIQLS
-118 KAGKYQALARTPQE
+118 KAGKYEVLARSPQQN
-132 KLQVTWDVY
+132 LQVTWNIY

-174 AEGKYQG
+174 SEGKYQG
-181 RLAFDDMPSTAMI
+181 RLAFDDMPNTAMI

-222 AMGVY
+222 AMGVS
-227 VSRAND
+227 VSRASD
-233 NLSHPK
+233 TLSHPK
-239 VETIT
+239 VETIA

-291 KAEVI
+291 RAEVI

-304 YPKSSKGSKRKDEN
+304 YPQSNKGSKRKDEN
-318 NLVDTFKTDGYQIA
+318 NLVDAFKTDGYQLA
-332 LTKQELIAAA
+332 FTKQELIAAA
-342 QNKNTKKLFGVFHPD
+342 ENKNTKKLFGVFHPD

-363 DRLFLKKNT
+363 DRLYLKKNT
-372 VSQYPNQ
+372 VPQYPNQ

-453 THSGSISGVVHDDKP
+453 THSGSISGVVNDDKP

-475 GIYADAG
+475 GVYADAG

-487 KADIQGYPNQ
+487 KADLQGYPSQ
-497 IDVTKRL
+497 IDVSKRL
-504 AFFYGSY
+504 AFFYGNY

-517 LHPKLDGTFVP
+517 LHPKLDGTFIP
-528 AVKGEDGKYV
+528 AVKGADGKFI
-538 ANSKYL
+538 ANPKYA

-571 VLNATGPGSEKFK
+571 VLNASGPGADRFK
-584 GFMDNTEVFKI
+584 GFMDNTEVFKV
-595 MVQTLGLGAK
+595 MVQTLGLGSK

>member
-1 MSQICHLLCRYCNL
+1 MNISTVLKFAL
-15 TYIQSIFFP
+15 TA
-24 MNNLRLV
+24 LAL
-31 KFSTFIFSI
+31 T
-40 LSIGAVYAQAI
+40 QALAIHAATI
-51 YPIDQAEILAGS
+51 YPINDAAILLGS

-68 IEFSQVLKPEEVFI
+68 VEFNTV
-82 ELNGVPANKAIL
+82 VPADDIQLTVNGAPF
-94 SKSEFI
+94 KSVVSVPAQYI

-106 GSSIIYRDVQLS
+106 GSSIIYRDVQL
-118 KAGKYQALARTPQE
+118 KQAGKLMIDARAGDE
-132 KLQVTWDVY
+132 VAKVTWDVY
-141 ASGPRRVK
+141 ASGPRKVK

-174 AEGKYQG
+174 TQGKYQNV
-181 RLAFDDMPSTAMI
+181 LSFDDMPNTALI

-205 SANSMSAYTTG
+205 SANSMSAYMTG

-227 VSRAND
+227 VSRATD
-233 NLSHPK
+233 NLAHPK
-239 VETIT
+239 VETLA
-244 ELLKRKTKMSVG
+244 ELIKRKTKMSVG

-266 TPGAMVAH
+266 TPGAVVSH

-291 KAEVI
+291 GAEVI

-304 YPKSSKGSKRKDEN
+304 YPQSSKGSKRKDEN
-318 NLVDTFKTDGYQIA
+318 NLVEQFKSNGYQLA
-332 LTKQELIAAA
+332 FTKQELMSEA
-342 QNKNTKKLFGVFHPD
+342 QNPATKKLFGVFHPD

-363 DRLFLKKNT
+363 DRFFLKKNT
-372 VSQYPNQ
+372 VMEYPNQ
-379 PDLTEMTQS
+379 PDLTQMTQ
-388 AIDVL
+388 AALDVL
-393 SRNPNGFF
+393 SKNQNGFF

-432 QVAKDF
+432 QIAKDF

-453 THSGSISGVVHDDKP
+453 THSGSISGVVNDAKP

-475 GIYADAG
+475 GTYAEAG

-487 KADIQGYPNQ
+487 KANVEGYPNQ
-497 IDVTKRL
+497 IDVSKRL
-504 AFFYGSY
+504 AFFYGNY

-517 LHPKLDGTFVP
+517 MHPKLDGTFVP
-528 AVKGEDGKYV
+528 AIKSADGAYV
-538 ANSKYL
+538 ANPKYL
-544 QLQEDAIHVGGNL
+544 QQQEDAIHVGGNL
-557 PSHQD
+557 PVNQET
-562 VGVHTADDA
+562 GVHTADDA
-571 VLNATGPGSEKFK
+571 VLNATGPNSDKFK
-584 GFMDNTEVFKI
+584 GFMDNTKVFKV
-595 MVQTLGLGAK
+595 MVESLGLGQK

>member
-1 MSQICHLLCRYCNL
+1 MTSILWIVRLTIIFINPVMSSTKSIQLL
-15 TYIQSIFFP
+15 I
-24 MNNLRLV
+24 V
-31 KFSTFIFSI
+31 IFSAFLANSVI
-40 LSIGAVYAQAI
+40 AAVI
-51 YPIDQAEILAGS
+51 YPINDASILLGS

-68 IEFSQVLKPEEVFI
+68 LEFNHVIGPEDAII
-82 ELNGVPANKAIL
+82 ELNGLPI
-94 SKSEFI
+94 SKVISTKPEFI
-100 ANENGK
+100 ANEVGK
-106 GSSIIYRDVQLS
+106 GSSIIYRDVELS
-118 KAGKYQALARTPQE
+118 KAGKYQISARTPQE
-132 KLQVTWDVY
+132 KVEVTWDVY

-154 IGDGMTIANRTAAR
+154 IGDGMTIANRTSAR

-174 AEGKYQG
+174 SEGKYQG

-227 VSRAND
+227 VSRVTD

-239 VETIT
+239 VETIA
-244 ELLKRKTKMSVG
+244 ELIKRKTKMSVG
-256 IVSDAELEDA
+256 IVTDSELQDA
-266 TPGAMVAH
+266 TPGAVVAH

-283 IADQLLAS
+283 IADQLFAS
-291 KAEVI
+291 GAEVI

-304 YPKSSKGSKRKDEN
+304 YPQSAKGSKRKDEK
-318 NLVDTFKTDGYQIA
+318 NLVDAFKSNGYQVA
-332 LTKQELIAAA
+332 LTKQELLAEST
-342 QNKNTKKLFGVFHPD
+342 NKNTKKLFGVFHPD

-363 DRLFLKKNT
+363 DRFFLKKNT
-372 VSQYPNQ
+372 VNQYPNQ
-379 PDLTEMTQS
+379 PDLTEMTSS
-388 AIDVL
+388 AIEVL

-432 QVAKDF
+432 QIAKDF

-453 THSGSISGVVHDDKP
+453 THSGSISGVVNDEKP
-468 GPLREKV
+468 GALREKV
-475 GIYADAG
+475 GTYADAG

-487 KADIQGYPNQ
+487 KADVKGYPNQ
-497 IDVTKRL
+497 IDVSKRL
-504 AFFYGSY
+504 AFFYGNY

-517 LHPKLDGTFVP
+517 MHPKLDGTFVP
-528 AVKGEDGKYV
+528 AIKNESGKYV
-538 ANSKYL
+538 ANPKYI
-544 QLQEDAIHVGGNL
+544 QLHEDAIHVGGNL
-557 PSHQD
+557 PTNQEA
-562 VGVHTADDA
+562 GVHTADDA
-571 VLNATGPGSEKFK
+571 VLNAMGPGSEKFK
-584 GFMDNTEVFKI
+584 GFMDNTEVFKV
-595 MVQTLGLGAK
+595 MVDTLGLGRK

>member
-1 MSQICHLLCRYCNL
+1 MKTLSTFKFAI
-15 TYIQSIFFP
+15 SVIFFC
-24 MNNLRLV
+24 
-31 KFSTFIFSI
+31 
-40 LSIGAVYAQAI
+40 QALAIQAATI
-51 YPIDQAEILAGS
+51 YPINDAAILLGS

-68 IEFSQVLKPEEVFI
+68 VEFDSVVAIEEIDIQ
-82 ELNGVPANKAIL
+82 LNGKPISNTIKQQA
-94 SKSEFI
+94 SFI
-100 ANENGK
+100 PNESGK
-106 GSSIIYRDVQLS
+106 GSSLIYRDVQLA
-118 KAGKYQALARTPQE
+118 KAGINTMTAKAGQE
-132 KLQVTWDVY
+132 SQQVRWDVY
-141 ASGPRRVK
+141 ASGPRKVK
-149 NVILF
+149 NIILF
-154 IGDGMTIANRTAAR
+154 VGDGMTIANRTSAR

-174 AEGKYQG
+174 SEGKYQG
-181 RLAFDDMPSTAMI
+181 KLSFDDMPNMALI

-227 VSRAND
+227 VSRASD

-244 ELLKRKTKMSVG
+244 ELIKRKTKMSVG
-256 IVSDAELEDA
+256 IVSDAELQDA

-274 TRRRADKQY
+274 TRRRADKSY

-291 KAEVI
+291 GAEVI

-304 YPKSSKGSKRKDEN
+304 YPQTAKGSKRKDDK
-318 NLVDTFKTDGYQIA
+318 NLVEQFKLRGY
-332 LTKQELIAAA
+332 ELAF
-342 QNKNTKKLFGVFHPD
+342 NKDELLNAGNGVGTKKLFGVFHPD

-363 DRLFLKKNT
+363 DRFFLKKNT
-372 VSQYPNQ
+372 VEQYPNQ
-379 PDLTEMTQS
+379 PDLTDMTRS
-388 AIDVL
+388 AINVL
-393 SRNPNGFF
+393 SKNPNGFF

-432 QVAKDF
+432 QIAKDF

-453 THSGSISGVVHDDKP
+453 THSGSISGVVNDAKP

-475 GIYADAG
+475 GVYADAG

-487 KADIQGYPNQ
+487 KANIEGYPNQ
-497 IDVTKRL
+497 IDVSKRL
-504 AFFYGSY
+504 AFFYGNY

-517 LHPKLDGTFVP
+517 LHPKLDGTFKP
-528 AVKGEDGKYV
+528 AVKDESGKYV
-538 ANSKYL
+538 ANPKYI
-544 QLQEDAIHVGGNL
+544 QLQEDAIHMTGNL
-557 PSHQD
+557 PSHQE

-571 VLNATGPGSEKFK
+571 VLNAMGPGSDKFR
-584 GFMDNTEVFKI
+584 GFMDNTEVFKV
-595 MVQTLGLGAK
+595 MVETLGLGYKKP

>member
-1 MSQICHLLCRYCNL
+1 MNYKFTQIRMNHTGLNKFLLGMLHL
-15 TYIQSIFFP
+15 FFI
-24 MNNLRLV
+24 NSLN
-31 KFSTFIFSI
+31 
-40 LSIGAVYAQAI
+40 AAAI
-51 YPIDQAEILAGS
+51 YPIDQAAILSGS

-68 IEFSQVLKPEEVFI
+68 VEFNSVVNADDIIVEINHLPLHQLVK
-82 ELNGVPANKAIL
+82 NKA
-94 SKSEFI
+94 EFI
-100 ANENGK
+100 QNENGK
-106 GSSIIYRDVQLS
+106 GSSLLIRDVQLTKPGTYEITAKS
-118 KAGKYQALARTPQE
+118 PQE
-132 KLQVTWDVY
+132 KLQVSWEVY
-141 ASGPRRVK
+141 AGGPRRVK
-149 NVILF
+149 NIILF
-154 IGDGMTIANRTAAR
+154 VGDGMTIANRTTAR

-174 AEGKYQG
+174 FEGKYQG

-227 VSRAND
+227 VSRATD
-233 NLSHPK
+233 NFSHPK
-239 VETIT
+239 VETIA
-244 ELLKRKTKMSVG
+244 ELIKRKTKMSVG
-256 IVSDAELEDA
+256 IVSDAELQDA

-291 KAEVI
+291 GAEVI

-304 YPKSSKGSKRKDEN
+304 YPQSSKGSKRKDDQ
-318 NLVDTFKTDGYQIA
+318 NLIEQFKLKGYQIA
-332 LTKQELIAAA
+332 LNEQELMQAA
-342 QNKNTKKLFGVFHPD
+342 QNKNTNKLFGVFHPD

-363 DRLFLKKNT
+363 DRLYLKKNT
-372 VSQYPNQ
+372 VEQFPNQ
-379 PDLTEMTQS
+379 PDLTEMTRS
-388 AIDVL
+388 AIEVL

-425 IMLSNAV
+425 IMLSNSV
-432 QVAKDF
+432 QIAKDF

-453 THSGSISGVVHDDKP
+453 THSGSISGVVHDEKP

-475 GIYADAG
+475 GVYADAG
-482 YPNYP
+482 FPNYP
-487 KADIQGYPNQ
+487 KADIKGYPNK
-497 IDVTKRL
+497 IDVSKRI
-504 AFFYGSY
+504 AFFYGNY

-528 AVKGEDGKYV
+528 AIKNDAGKYV
-538 ANSKYL
+538 ANPKYI

-557 PSHQD
+557 PTHQE

-571 VLNATGPGSEKFK
+571 VLNAQGPGSEKFK
-584 GFMDNTEVFKI
+584 GFMDNTEVFKV
-595 MVQTLGLGAK
+595 MVQTLGLGSR

>member
-1 MSQICHLLCRYCNL
+1 MNISSLIRSAVC
-15 TYIQSIFFP
+15 IFTIIY
-24 MNNLRLV
+24 
-31 KFSTFIFSI
+31 FS
-40 LSIGAVYAQAI
+40 AAHAQAI
-51 YPIDQAEILAGS
+51 YPIDKAEILAGS
-63 KFDIK
+63 YFDIK
-68 IEFSQVLKPEEVFI
+68 VEFSQIVSPNEVAI
-82 ELNGVPANKAIL
+82 EINGVPANKVII

-100 ANENGK
+100 QNENGK
-106 GSSIIYRDVQLS
+106 GSSIIFRDVQLP
-118 KAGKYQALARTPQE
+118 KAGKYELVARASKE
-132 KLQVTWDVY
+132 KLAVTWDVY

-174 AEGKYQG
+174 TEGKYQG
-181 RLAFDDMPSTAMI
+181 RLAFDDMPNTAMI

-227 VSRAND
+227 VSRSSD

-239 VETIT
+239 VETIA
-244 ELLKRKTKMSVG
+244 ELIKRKTKMSVG
-256 IVSDAELEDA
+256 IVSDAELQDA

-304 YPKSSKGSKRKDEN
+304 YPQSQKGSKRKDES
-318 NLVDTFKTDGYQIA
+318 NLVDAFKADGYQLA

-342 QNKNTKKLFGVFHPD
+342 ENKNTKKLFGVFHPD

-393 SRNPNGFF
+393 SKNPNGFF

-432 QVAKDF
+432 QVAKNF

-453 THSGSISGVVHDDKP
+453 THSGSISGVVNDDKP

-475 GIYADAG
+475 GTYADAG

-487 KADIQGYPNQ
+487 KADVQGYPSQ
-497 IDVTKRL
+497 IDVSKRL
-504 AFFYGSY
+504 AFFYGNY

-517 LHPKLDGTFVP
+517 MHPKLDGTFVP
-528 AVKGEDGKYV
+528 AVKGEGGKYI
-538 ANSKYL
+538 ANPKYI

-557 PSHQD
+557 PSHQES
-562 VGVHTADDA
+562 GVHTADDA
-571 VLNATGPGSEKFK
+571 VLNAVGPGSEKFK
-584 GFMDNTEVFKI
+584 GFMDNTEVFKV
-595 MVQTLGLGAK
+595 MVQILGLSSK

>member
-1 MSQICHLLCRYCNL
+1 MNIARLLKVTPFL
-15 TYIQSIFFP
+15 
-24 MNNLRLV
+24 
-31 KFSTFIFSI
+31 FSA
-40 LSIGAVYAQAI
+40 LYIGAAQGQAI
-51 YPIDQAEILAGS
+51 YPIDKAEILAGS

-68 IEFSQVLKPEEVFI
+68 VELKQVVNQNDLIIEV
-82 ELNGVPANKAIL
+82 NGIPANKTIFA
-94 SKSEFI
+94 KPEFI
-100 ANENGK
+100 SDENGK
-106 GSSIIYRDVQLS
+106 GSSIIYRDVQFS
-118 KAGKYQALARTPQE
+118 KAGQYVITARSPQE
-132 KLQVTWDVY
+132 KLQVTWDIY

-174 AEGKYQG
+174 SEGKYQG

-227 VSRAND
+227 VSRASD
-233 NLSHPK
+233 NLSHPR

-244 ELLKRKTKMSVG
+244 ELLKRKTNMSVG
-256 IVSDAELEDA
+256 IVSDAELQDA

-296 LGGGSAYF
+296 LGGGAAYF
-304 YPKSSKGSKRKDEN
+304 YPQSAKGSKRKDEN
-318 NLVDTFKTDGYQIA
+318 NLIDAFKMDGYQVA
-332 LTKQELIAAA
+332 FTKQELIAAA
-342 QNKNTKKLFGVFHPD
+342 ENKNTKKLFGVFHPD

-379 PDLTEMTQS
+379 PDLTEMTQT
-388 AIDVL
+388 AIHVL

-475 GIYADAG
+475 GVYAAAG

-487 KADIQGYPNQ
+487 KADVQGYPNQ
-497 IDVTKRL
+497 IDVSKRL
-504 AFFYGSY
+504 AFFYGNY

-517 LHPKLDGTFVP
+517 MHPKLDGTFVP
-528 AVKGEDGKYV
+528 AIKDESGKYI
-538 ANSKYL
+538 ANPKYI

-571 VLNATGPGSEKFK
+571 VLNATGPGSERFK
-584 GFMDNTEVFKI
+584 GFMDNTEVFKV
-595 MVQTLGLGAK
+595 MVQTLGLGSK

>member
-1 MSQICHLLCRYCNL
+1 
-15 TYIQSIFFP
+15 

-40 LSIGAVYAQAI
+40 LSIGTVYAQAI

-100 ANENGK
+100 SNENGK
-106 GSSIIYRDVQLS
+106 GSSIIYRDVQIP
-118 KAGKYQALARTPQE
+118 KAGKYQVLARTPQE

-318 NLVDTFKTDGYQIA
+318 NLVDTFKTNGYQIA

>member
-1 MSQICHLLCRYCNL
+1 MKTSRLLQAVFAA
-15 TYIQSIFFP
+15 T
-24 MNNLRLV
+24 V
-31 KFSTFIFSI
+31 A
-40 LSIGAVYAQAI
+40 LSISIVHAAI
-51 YPIDQAEILAGS
+51 YPIDHAAILAGS
-63 KFDIK
+63 VFDIK
-68 IEFSQVLKPEEVFI
+68 VEFNSVVRPEELQI
-82 ELNGVPANKAIL
+82 ELNGSNIAKVFGRNF
-94 SKSEFI
+94 EFI
-100 ANENGK
+100 PNENGK
-106 GSSIIYRDVQLS
+106 GSSILFRDVQLS
-118 KAGKYQALARTPQE
+118 KPGLYNLVAKSPDETL
-132 KLQVTWDVY
+132 KVSWDIY
-141 ASGPRRVK
+141 ASGPRKLK
-149 NVILF
+149 NIILF
-154 IGDGMTIANRTAAR
+154 IGDGMTVANRTAAR

-174 AEGKYQG
+174 VEGKYQG
-181 RLAFDDMPSTAMI
+181 KLAFDDMPSTAMI

-227 VSRAND
+227 VSRSAD
-233 NLSHPK
+233 NLSHPR
-239 VETIT
+239 VETIA
-244 ELLKRKTKMSVG
+244 ELIKRKTNMAVG

-266 TPGAMVAH
+266 TPGAMVSH

-283 IADQLLAS
+283 IADQLFAS
-291 KAEVI
+291 KADVI

-304 YPKSSKGSKRKDEN
+304 YPATTPGSKRKDN
-318 NLVDTFKTDGYQIA
+318 KNLVDDFKSAGYQLA
-332 LTKQELIAAA
+332 FTKQELLSEA

-363 DRLFLKKNT
+363 DRLYLKKNT
-372 VSQYPNQ
+372 VELYPNQ

-388 AIDVL
+388 AIEVL

-432 QVAKDF
+432 QIAKDF

-453 THSGSISGVVHDDKP
+453 THSGSISGVVHDDRP

-475 GIYADAG
+475 GIYAEAG

-487 KADIQGYPNQ
+487 KADMRGYPNKV
-497 IDVTKRL
+497 DVSKRL
-504 AFFYGSY
+504 AFFYGNY

-528 AVKGEDGKYV
+528 AIKDASSSYIANPKYH
-538 ANSKYL
+538 
-544 QLQEDAIHVGGNL
+544 QIQEDAIHVGGNL
-557 PSHQD
+557 PVHQD
-562 VGVHTADDA
+562 SGVHTADDA
-571 VLNATGPGSEKFK
+571 VLNAQGPGSEKFK

-595 MVQTLGLGAK
+595 MVESLGLGSK

>member
-1 MSQICHLLCRYCNL
+1 MGSFRFFKFL
-15 TYIQSIFFP
+15 TAFFSA
-24 MNNLRLV
+24 L
-31 KFSTFIFSI
+31 
-40 LSIGAVYAQAI
+40 YACGLYASAI
-51 YPIDQAEILAGS
+51 YPIDQASILVGS

-68 IEFSQVLKPEEVFI
+68 VEFNTVLNSNDVKLD
-82 ELNGVPANKAIL
+82 LNGAPLKSLVN
-94 SKSEFI
+94 SKEEFI

-106 GSSIIYRDVQLS
+106 GSAIIYRDVELP
-118 KAGKYQALARTPQE
+118 KPGKYVLTAQTPQE
-132 KLQVTWDVY
+132 RLEVAWDVY

-154 IGDGMTIANRTAAR
+154 IGDGMTIANRTTAR

-174 AEGKYQG
+174 REGKYQG
-181 RLAFDDMPSTAMI
+181 RLSFDDMPNSAMI

-227 VSRAND
+227 ASRSSD
-233 NLSHPK
+233 NFSHPK
-239 VETIT
+239 VETIA
-244 ELLKRKTKMSVG
+244 ELIKRKTKMSVG

-266 TPGAMVAH
+266 TPGAVVAH

-291 KAEVI
+291 GAEVI

-304 YPKSSKGSKRKDEN
+304 YPQSAKGSKRKDEK
-318 NLVDTFKTDGYQIA
+318 NLVESFQADGYQLA
-332 LTKQELIAAA
+332 FTKQELIAAA
-342 QNKNTKKLFGVFHPD
+342 ANKNTKKLFGVFHPD

-363 DRLFLKKNT
+363 DRLYLRKNT
-372 VSQYPNQ
+372 VEQYPNQ
-379 PDLTEMTQS
+379 PDLTEMTKS
-388 AIDVL
+388 AIEVL

-432 QVAKDF
+432 QIAKDY

-453 THSGSISGVVHDDKP
+453 THSGSISGVVHDDRP
-468 GPLREKV
+468 GSLREKV
-475 GIYADAG
+475 GIYANAG

-487 KADIQGYPNQ
+487 KADALGYPSK
-497 IDVTKRL
+497 IDVSKRI
-504 AFFYGSY
+504 AFFYANY

-528 AVKGEDGKYV
+528 AVKGESGKYE
-538 ANSKYL
+538 ANPKYI

-557 PSHQD
+557 PSHQES
-562 VGVHTADDA
+562 GVHTADDA
-571 VLNATGPGSEKFK
+571 LLNAQGPGSEKFR
-584 GFMDNTEVFKI
+584 GFMDNTEVYKV
-595 MVQTLGLGAK
+595 MVESLGLGSK

>member
-1 MSQICHLLCRYCNL
+1 MNYSHFIKA
-15 TYIQSIFFP
+15 IFFF
-24 MNNLRLV
+24 LLG
-31 KFSTFIFSI
+31 SI
-40 LSIGAVYAQAI
+40 AGLTHAAAI
-51 YPIDQAEILAGS
+51 YPIDQANILAGS

-68 IEFSQVLKPEEVFI
+68 IEFNSVINPADLLIEINGAPINKIIGAKPEFI
-82 ELNGVPANKAIL
+82 
-94 SKSEFI
+94 S
-100 ANENGK
+100 NESDK
-106 GSSIIYRDVQLS
+106 GSSIIFRDVQLS
-118 KAGKYQALARTPQE
+118 KAGKYQILARAPQE
-132 KLQVTWDVY
+132 RLQVNWDVY
-141 ASGPRRVK
+141 ATGPRRVK

-154 IGDGMTIANRTAAR
+154 IGDGMTIANRTTAR

-174 AEGKYQG
+174 QEGKYQG

-227 VSRAND
+227 VSRASD

-244 ELLKRKTKMSVG
+244 ELIKRNTKMAVG

-266 TPGAMVAH
+266 TPGAMVSH

-291 KAEVI
+291 GAEVI

-304 YPKSSKGSKRKDEN
+304 YPKSTKGSKRKDEK
-318 NLVDTFKTDGYQIA
+318 NLVESFKSNGYQLA
-332 LTKQELIAAA
+332 FTKQELISASES
-342 QNKNTKKLFGVFHPD
+342 KGTKKLFGVFHPD

-363 DRLFLKKNT
+363 DRLYLKKNT
-372 VSQYPNQ
+372 VEQYPNQ

-432 QVAKDF
+432 QIAKNF

-475 GIYADAG
+475 GIYAEAG

-487 KADIQGYPNQ
+487 KADIQGYPNK
-497 IDVTKRL
+497 IDVSKRL
-504 AFFYGSY
+504 AFFYGNY

-517 LHPKLDGTFVP
+517 LHPKLDGTFIP
-528 AVKGEDGKYV
+528 AVKDNSGKYV
-538 ANSKYL
+538 ANPKYI
-544 QLQEDAIHVGGNL
+544 QLQEDAIHMNGNL

-571 VLNATGPGSEKFK
+571 VLNAMGPGSEKFK
-584 GFMDNTEVFKI
+584 GFMDNTEVFKV
-595 MVQTLGLGAK
+595 MVETLGLGSK

>member
-1 MSQICHLLCRYCNL
+1 MPITRLAGFLFFVVALLFAYTVRAA
-15 TYIQSIFFP
+15 
-24 MNNLRLV
+24 
-31 KFSTFIFSI
+31 
-40 LSIGAVYAQAI
+40 AV
-51 YPIDQAEILAGS
+51 YPIDNAAILAGS

-68 IEFSQVLKPEEVFI
+68 VELNHVVNLEEIAIDINGAPLNKLITVKPEFI
-82 ELNGVPANKAIL
+82 P
-94 SKSEFI
+94 
-100 ANENGK
+100 NENGK
-106 GSSIIYRDVQLS
+106 GSSILFRDVQLA
-118 KAGKYQALARTPQE
+118 KAGKYQLTARIPQE
-132 KLQVTWDVY
+132 RLQVTWDVY

-154 IGDGMTIANRTAAR
+154 VGDGMTIANRTAAR

-174 AEGKYQG
+174 VEGKYQG
-181 RLAFDDMPSTAMI
+181 KLAFDDMPSTAMI

-227 VSRAND
+227 VSRASD

-244 ELLKRKTKMSVG
+244 ELLKRNTKMSVG
-256 IVSDAELEDA
+256 IVSDSELQDA

-291 KAEVI
+291 HAEVI

-304 YPKSSKGSKRKDEN
+304 YPQSTKGSKRKDEK
-318 NLVDTFKTDGYQIA
+318 NLIDGFKSDGYQLA
-332 LTKQELIAAA
+332 FTKQELLAAA
-342 QNKNTKKLFGVFHPD
+342 NNKNTKKLFGVFHPD

-372 VSQYPNQ
+372 VPQYPNQ

-388 AIDVL
+388 AIEVL

-432 QVAKDF
+432 QIAKDF

-453 THSGSISGVVHDDKP
+453 THSGSISGVVHDDRP

-475 GIYADAG
+475 GTYAEAG

-487 KADIQGYPNQ
+487 KADVQGYPNQ
-497 IDVTKRL
+497 IDVSKRL
-504 AFFYGSY
+504 AFFYGNY

-517 LHPKLDGTFVP
+517 MHPKLDGTFVP
-528 AVKGEDGKYV
+528 AIKGENGKFI
-538 ANSKYL
+538 ANPKYL
-544 QLQEDAIHVGGNL
+544 QLEEDAIHIGGNL
-557 PSHQD
+557 PTHQES
-562 VGVHTADDA
+562 GVHTADDA
-571 VLNATGPGSEKFK
+571 VLNAMGPGSEKFK
-584 GFMDNTEVFKI
+584 GFMDNTEVFKV
-595 MVQTLGLGAK
+595 MVQTLGLGSK

>member
-1 MSQICHLLCRYCNL
+1 MKLIQLLKLHFIALFC
-15 TYIQSIFFP
+15 
-24 MNNLRLV
+24 LV
-31 KFSTFIFSI
+31 TGIVH
-40 LSIGAVYAQAI
+40 AAAI
-51 YPIDQAEILAGS
+51 YPIDQANILAGS

-68 IEFSQVLKPEEVFI
+68 VEFNSVVNQNDVIL
-82 ELNGVPANKAIL
+82 ELNGKPINALVTVKP
-94 SKSEFI
+94 EFI
-100 ANENGK
+100 ANENGR
-106 GSSIIYRDVQLS
+106 GSSLVFRDVHIS
-118 KAGKYQALARTPQE
+118 KAGKYQLTATVPQE
-132 KLQVTWDVY
+132 RLQVSWDVY
-141 ASGPRRVK
+141 ASGPRKVK

-154 IGDGMTIANRTAAR
+154 VGDGMTIANRTAAR

-174 AEGKYQG
+174 TEGKYQG

-222 AMGVY
+222 AMGLY
-227 VSRAND
+227 VSRATD

-239 VETIT
+239 VETIA
-244 ELLKRKTKMSVG
+244 ELIKRNTRMSVG

-266 TPGAMVAH
+266 TPAAVVAH

-291 KAEVI
+291 GADVI

-304 YPKSSKGSKRKDEN
+304 YPQSTKGSKRKDEQ
-318 NLVDTFKTDGYQIA
+318 NLIDGFKAKGYQLA
-332 LTKQELIAAA
+332 FTKQQLLAESSS
-342 QNKNTKKLFGVFHPD
+342 KNTKKLFGVFHPD

-363 DRLFLKKNT
+363 DRLYLKKNT
-372 VSQYPNQ
+372 VEQYPNQ

-432 QVAKDF
+432 QIAKDF

-468 GPLREKV
+468 GALREKV
-475 GIYADAG
+475 GVYADAG

-487 KADIQGYPNQ
+487 KADLKGYPNK
-497 IDVTKRL
+497 IDVSKRL
-504 AFFYGSY
+504 AYFYGSY

-517 LHPKLDGTFVP
+517 MHPKLDGTFVP
-528 AVKGEDGKYV
+528 AIKDEAGKFV
-538 ANSKYL
+538 ANPKYI

-557 PSHQD
+557 PTNQES
-562 VGVHTADDA
+562 GVHTADDA
-571 VLNATGPGSEKFK
+571 VLNAQGPGSEKFK
-584 GFMDNTEVFKI
+584 GFMDNTEVFRV
-595 MVQTLGLGAK
+595 MVESLGLSSK

>member
-1 MSQICHLLCRYCNL
+1 MKIARLLKVTPFL
-15 TYIQSIFFP
+15 
-24 MNNLRLV
+24 
-31 KFSTFIFSI
+31 FSA
-40 LSIGAVYAQAI
+40 LYIGAAQGQAI
-51 YPIDQAEILAGS
+51 YPIDKAEILAGS

-68 IEFSQVLKPEEVFI
+68 VELKQVVNQNDLIIEV
-82 ELNGVPANKAIL
+82 NGIPANKAIL
-94 SKSEFI
+94 AKPEFI
-100 ANENGK
+100 SDENGK
-106 GSSIIYRDVQLS
+106 GSSIIYRDVQFS
-118 KAGKYQALARTPQE
+118 KAGQYVITARSPQE
-132 KLQVTWDVY
+132 KLQVTWDIY

-174 AEGKYQG
+174 SEGKYQG

-227 VSRAND
+227 VSRASD
-233 NLSHPK
+233 NLSHPR

-244 ELLKRKTKMSVG
+244 ELLKRKTNMSVG
-256 IVSDAELEDA
+256 IVSDAELQDA

-296 LGGGSAYF
+296 LGGGAAYF
-304 YPKSSKGSKRKDEN
+304 YPQSAKGSKRKDEN
-318 NLVDTFKTDGYQIA
+318 NLIDAFKMDGYQVA
-332 LTKQELIAAA
+332 FTKQELITAAE
-342 QNKNTKKLFGVFHPD
+342 NKNTKKLFGVFHPE

-379 PDLTEMTQS
+379 PDLTEMTQT

-475 GIYADAG
+475 GIYAAAG

-487 KADIQGYPNQ
+487 KADVQGYPNQ
-497 IDVTKRL
+497 IDVSKRL
-504 AFFYGSY
+504 AFFYGNY

-517 LHPKLDGTFVP
+517 MHPKLDGTFVP
-528 AVKGEDGKYV
+528 AIKDESGKYI
-538 ANSKYL
+538 ANPKYI

-571 VLNATGPGSEKFK
+571 VLNATGPGSGKFK
-584 GFMDNTEVFKI
+584 GFMDNTEVFKV
-595 MVQTLGLGAK
+595 MVQTLGLGSK

>member
-1 MSQICHLLCRYCNL
+1 MGAIRLLKILVTFFLALL
-15 TYIQSIFFP
+15 TSG
-24 MNNLRLV
+24 L
-31 KFSTFIFSI
+31 
-40 LSIGAVYAQAI
+40 YASAI
-51 YPIDQAEILAGS
+51 YPIDQASILAGS

-68 IEFSQVLKPEEVFI
+68 IEFNSVVSLGDVKI
-82 ELNGVPANKAIL
+82 DLNGSPLKSLVTAKA
-94 SKSEFI
+94 EFI

-106 GSSIIYRDVQLS
+106 GSSIIYRDMELP
-118 KAGKYQALARTPQE
+118 KPGKYVLIVQAAQE
-132 KLQVTWDVY
+132 RLEVNWDVY

-154 IGDGMTIANRTAAR
+154 IGDGMTIANRTTAR

-174 AEGKYQG
+174 REGKYQG
-181 RLAFDDMPSTAMI
+181 KLSFDDMPHSAMI

-227 VSRAND
+227 VSRATD

-239 VETIT
+239 VETIA
-244 ELLKRKTKMSVG
+244 ELIKRKTKMSVG

-283 IADQLLAS
+283 IADQMFAS
-291 KAEVI
+291 GAEVI

-304 YPKSSKGSKRKDEN
+304 YPQSTKGSKRKDDK
-318 NLVDTFKTDGYQIA
+318 NLVDSFKTNGYQLA
-332 LTKQELIAAA
+332 LNKQELIAAA
-342 QNKNTKKLFGVFHPD
+342 NNQTTKKLFGVFHPD

-363 DRLFLKKNT
+363 DRLYLRKNT
-372 VSQYPNQ
+372 VEQYPNQ
-379 PDLTEMTQS
+379 PDLTEMTKS
-388 AIDVL
+388 AIEVL

-432 QVAKDF
+432 QIAKDY

-475 GIYADAG
+475 GTYADAG

-487 KADIQGYPNQ
+487 KADSLGYPNN
-497 IDVTKRL
+497 IEVSKRI
-504 AFFYGSY
+504 AFFYGNY

-528 AVKGEDGKYV
+528 AIKDESGKYI
-538 ANSKYL
+538 ANPKYV

-557 PSHQD
+557 PSYQD
-562 VGVHTADDA
+562 SGVHTADDA
-571 VLNATGPGSEKFK
+571 LLNAQGPGSEKFK
-584 GFMDNTEVFKI
+584 GFMDNTEVFKV
-595 MVQTLGLGAK
+595 MVESLGLGSK